1 MPNVTERPISGGI
14 PVAPQP
20 AVPATPVAPVEAKPA
35 APADGLDAPRPAAPG
50 PEAPASP
57 RKTIGQRLGALAR
70 GALKGA
76 AIVGLAA
83 SLIVG
88 GNFVL
93 SRMNGGGIPP
103 PPATPIEAPVD
114 IHTPTLPG
122 GQGPPASDVVTPG
135 GAAGTGGQVHGPTL
149 PTQDTGATI
158 PGAPTGPTLT
168 IDSGRVDQ
176 PITFTPHS
184 IRIPR

>member
-14 PVAPQP
+14 PAAPQP
-20 AVPATPVAPVEAKPA
+20 VVPAPPVVPAEAKPA
-35 APADGLDAPRPAAPG
+35 APVDGVDAPRPAAPG
-50 PEAPASP
+50 PEAAASP

-93 SRMNGGGIPP
+93 SRMNGGGLPP
-103 PPATPIEAPVD
+103 PPATPIEAPVE

-122 GQGPPASDVVTPG
+122 GQGPPASEVVAPTG
-135 GAAGTGGQVHGPTL
+135 SGAGGQVHGPTL
-149 PTQDTGATI
+149 PTQGTGASM

-168 IDSGRVDQ
+168 IDSVRVDG

-184 IRIPR
+184 IRVPR